1 MSESDLKD
9 DDRRYHLRLCCFW
22 GILSFVF
29 LLSGNLAAFNVDS
42 GQKLFLI
49 YKTQIVP
56 PVKRLDLQT
65 LAQDSHQGSYR
76 KVVPFKTKP
85 RFQASIFHGGLLNPK
100 ECLCP
105 ELRIISEVEGSP
117 AEIPAVTVIL
127 AEVFPVRDGPAKN
140 L

>member
-1 MSESDLKD
+1 MSETDLED
-9 DDRRYHLRLCCFW
+9 NDRQYHLRLYCSL
-22 GILSFVF
+22 GVLSLVF
-29 LLSGNLAAFNVDS
+29 LLSGYLATFNVDPI
-42 GQKLFLI
+42 QRPFFI
-49 YKTQIVP
+49 YKGQIVS
-56 PVKRLDLQT
+56 PVERLDLQT
-65 LAQDSHQGSYR
+65 LPQDSHQGSYR

-105 ELRIISEVEGSP
+105 ELRIISEVVDSP
-117 AEIPAVTVIL
+117 AEIPTITAIL

>member
-49 YKTQIVP
+49 YKTQIVS

-65 LAQDSHQGSYR
+65 LPQDSHQGSYR
-76 KVVPFKTKP
+76 KGIRASSRASSLPAGSAVGGEF
-85 RFQASIFHGGLLNPK
+85 RFAS
-100 ECLCP
+100 
-105 ELRIISEVEGSP
+105 
-117 AEIPAVTVIL
+117 A
-127 AEVFPVRDGPAKN
+127 
-140 L
+140 

>member
-49 YKTQIVP
+49 YKTQIVS
-56 PVKRLDLQT
+56 PVERLDLQT
-65 LAQDSHQGSYR
+65 LPKDSHNGSYR
-76 KVVPFKTKP
+76 KVVTFKIKP
-85 RFQASIFHGGLLNPK
+85 RLQAYIFHGSLLNPK

-105 ELRIISEVEGSP
+105 ELRIISEVVDSP
-117 AEIPAVTVIL
+117 AEIPTITAIL